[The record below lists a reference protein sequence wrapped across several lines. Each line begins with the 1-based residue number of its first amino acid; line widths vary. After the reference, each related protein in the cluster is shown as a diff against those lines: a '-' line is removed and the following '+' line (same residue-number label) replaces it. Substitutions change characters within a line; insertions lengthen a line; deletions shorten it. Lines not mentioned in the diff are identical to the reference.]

1 MWKRSK
7 RLNIRLIC
15 VIIGLRWRVFGWEDG
30 NCVNSGRSV
39 IYGRPIIYGGVFG
52 GTAAGNSGDFWREN
66 ECTFSR
72 LSVYMHYIIGRLNFI
87 AWYLKSCMG
96 SNLPATDEENLRVIV
111 LNSPYW
117 FVLYQMQGSTRIG
130 LYLPLACSASV
141 IYLWFIRWTIAEVSA
156 SGYSHRLFTVH
167 TRQSNYYA
175 SGYKRMQFPVFSPVQ
190 YCIACSQPNASNWP
204 IIELNSAKKGR
215 FVHGSLW

>member
-1 MWKRSK
+1 MEGFAVAR
-7 RLNIRLIC
+7 RR
-15 VIIGLRWRVFGWEDG
+15 GFGWFLTWKW
-30 NCVNSGRSV
+30 V
-39 IYGRPIIYGGVFG
+39 Y
-52 GTAAGNSGDFWREN
+52 
-66 ECTFSR
+66 FSR

-96 SNLPATDEENLRVIV
+96 SDLPATDEENLRVVV

-117 FVLYQMQGSTRIG
+117 FVLYEMQGSTRIG

-141 IYLWFIRWTIAEVSA
+141 IYLWFIRWTIAGVWA

-167 TRQSNYYA
+167 TRRSKLLRIGVQKDAVCS
-175 SGYKRMQFPVFSPVQ
+175 VFSSTDT
-190 YCIACSQPNASNWP
+190 ACSQPNAWNWP

-215 FVHGSLW
+215 FVHGSLC